1 MGVVGD
7 VVAAVRIS
15 SHQSVHQ
22 MQSGRVVSVPIPAR
36 QTKVAAAAAGDEE
49 DRIRWGVLPSNTIH
63 KMWISDVPYTE

>member
-22 MQSGRVVSVPIPAR
+22 MQSGKVVSVPIPAR
-36 QTKVAAAAAGDEE
+36 QTEVAAAAGDEE
-49 DRIRWGVLPSNTIH
+49 DRIRWGVLPSNTIR